1 MSATS
6 LILTILIS
14 AAALAIAIVL
24 FFWWR
29 RRHLANLDLKI
40 LAIRIPRHDKED
52 GERDFAKQINLS
64 EQLFVALSSI
74 GRPFVFE
81 ASVLNTG
88 EEIRF
93 YLAVPRTSLEFARK
107 TVQGFFLDA
116 QVEET
121 SDYTIFETGSQV
133 AAGYLSLDKHFVLPV
148 ASYRES
154 EADIFSPI
162 LSTLSKLAEN
172 DEGASIQVVVSPTGD
187 TAKKEIAHILEKLRE
202 GKSLKELTDTGLS
215 LKKIGEEIGKAV
227 FDKKY
232 EKDEGPKLADEEMVK
247 AVQLK
252 IAKTLFAVNVR
263 IVTAASTK
271 GRAED
276 ILMSVSSSFSK
287 LASPVR
293 NSFKVVKPKKI
304 NQLVFRYVFR
314 ETDDRRA
321 MILNAE
327 ELAGIF
333 HLPTE
338 TSDVPNVTW
347 LRAKE
352 APPPEVLPPTG
363 LVLGQSIFRGVEKT
377 IRVTDEDRRR
387 HTYIIGQT
395 GTGKSVFIQNMAMQD
410 MKEGKG
416 FCVIDP
422 HGELVDKILNFV
434 PASRI
439 DDVIIFDP
447 GDRSRPLGLNM
458 LEYNLSRPEEKTFI
472 VNELQAIFNQLF
484 MKETMGPQFE
494 KYMRNTLLLLMD
506 DFKNEP
512 ATLMEVPRV
521 FTDEEYRRRKLAN
534 CRTPLVIDFWTKEVP
549 KTTGEQS
556 LGNFAPYIT
565 SKFDGFISNDYLRP
579 IIGQTKS
586 SFNFRQAM
594 DEGKII
600 LVNLSKGKLGDLNS
614 ALLGMLIVGKL
625 LQAALSRV
633 DVADEKARRDFY
645 LYIDEFQNYTTDSIA
660 TILSEARKYR
670 LNLTIAHQFIAQLKD
685 NIRESVFGNVGNLV
699 AMRVGPP
706 DAEVLVKH
714 FGPVF
719 SERDLISI
727 ENLNAYVKIL
737 VNGQPTEPFNIKFKW
752 AEGGSSEVREQMKE
766 LSRLKY
772 GSDLQTVEDDIVRRL
787 RD

>member
-1 MSATS
+1 MTA
-6 LILTILIS
+6 ILL
-14 AAALAIAIVL
+14 LV
-24 FFWWR
+24 WWR
-29 RRHLANLDLKI
+29 RRRLEGLDLKI
-40 LAIRIPRHDKED
+40 LAIKIPRRNKDEANAK
-52 GERDFAKQINLS
+52 DFSQQINLS
-64 EQLFVALSSI
+64 EQLFVSLSSI

-93 YLAVPRTSLEFARK
+93 YLAVPRASLEFARK
-107 TVQGFFLDA
+107 TVQGFFLEA

-121 SDYTIFETGSQV
+121 SDYTIFETNSV
-133 AAGYLSLDKHFVLPV
+133 AAAGYLTLDKHFVLPV
-148 ASYRES
+148 TTYRES
-154 EADIFSPI
+154 EADVFSPI

-172 DEGASIQVVVSPTGD
+172 GEGASVQFVVSAVGED
-187 TAKKEIAHILEKLRE
+187 SKKGVVKILESLRE
-202 GKSLKELTDTGLS
+202 GKTLKELTQSGL
-215 LKKIGEEIGKAV
+215 LKEASDLFI
-227 FDKKY
+227 DKNKNQ
-232 EKDEGPKLADEEMVK
+232 EKETPRPVDEEMIK

-252 IAKTLFAVNVR
+252 ISKTLLSVNVR
-263 IVTAASTK
+263 IITAASTK
-271 GRAED
+271 DRAED
-276 ILMSVSSSFSK
+276 IFMSVANSFGK

-293 NSFKVVKPKKI
+293 NSFKTIKPRNNRKLI
-304 NQLVFRYVFR
+304 FQYVFR
-314 ETDDRRA
+314 QPNTKEA
-321 MILNAE
+321 VILNAE
-327 ELAGIF
+327 ELASIF

-352 APPPEVLPPTG
+352 APPPEILPNDG
-363 LVLGQSIFRGVEKT
+363 LVLGKSVFRGVEKK
-377 IRVTDEDRRR
+377 ICVTDEDRRR
-387 HTYIIGQT
+387 HSYIVGQT
-395 GTGKSVFIQNMAMQD
+395 GTGKSVFIQNMALQD
-410 MKEGKG
+410 MRTGKG

-422 HGELVDKILNFV
+422 HGELVDKILSFV
-434 PASRI
+434 PPERI

-458 LEYNLSRPEEKTFI
+458 LEYNIAHPEEKTFI

-484 MKETMGPQFE
+484 LKETMGPQFE

-521 FTDEEYRRRKLAN
+521 FTDEEFRRRKLAN
-534 CRTPLVIDFWTKEVP
+534 CTTPLVVDFWTKEVP

-633 DVADEKARRDFY
+633 DVADEKSRRDFY

-670 LNLTIAHQFIAQLKD
+670 LNLTIAHQYIAQLKD
-685 NIRESVFGNVGNLV
+685 NIREAVFGNVGNLI

-714 FGPVF
+714 FGLVF
-719 SERDLISI
+719 NERDLISI
-727 ENLNAYVKIL
+727 ENLNAYIKIL
-737 VNGQPTEPFNIKFKW
+737 VNGQPTEPFNIKFTW
-752 AEGGSSEVREQMKE
+752 AEGGSSEVRDQMKE
-766 LSRLKY
+766 LSRLKF
-772 GSDLQTVEDDIVRRL
+772 GRDLQEVENEIVSRL
-787 RD
+787 RS